1 MALLEIIQMPDPR
14 LKKPSRKVNHVNDEL
29 NQLIADMDETIQEYD
44 GVGLSAVQ
52 IGVYKRLFLMRIP
65 ELLEEE
71 LDPDEAM
78 EILESEDPEVK
89 RGVYQLIEKDI
100 ENPEAE
106 PVVTYVRRSIY
117 WPESRVII
125 NPRVIEKEGAIIDD
139 EGCLS
144 DMGYHAKV
152 ERARKVVVAAYDI
165 DLNPLRIEARG
176 LEARCLLHEIDH
188 LEGIIYHDRMIEDTR
203 CPMSGDEDSDEESGE
218 EDVEGEEDEKTQ
230 PDVSD

>member
-14 LKKPSRKVNHVNDEL
+14 LKKSSRKVNLVNDEL
-29 NQLIADMDETIQEYD
+29 HQLIADMDETMQEYD

-52 IGVYKRLFLMRIP
+52 IGVHKRLLLIRIP

-78 EILESEDPEVK
+78 KILESEDPEAR

-100 ENPEAE
+100 EDPEAE
-106 PVVTYVRRSIY
+106 PVITYVRRSIY

-125 NPRVIEKEGAIIDD
+125 NPRVIEREGAIIDD

-152 ERARKVVVAAYDI
+152 ERARKVIVAAYDI

-188 LEGIIYHDRMIEDTR
+188 LEGIVYHDRMIEDTR
-203 CPMSGDEDSDEESGE
+203 CPMPGAEDSDEESGE
-218 EDVEGEEDEKTQ
+218 EASEDEKTQ